1 MTADVWT
8 ILRQPRWLLY
18 LVLALLFGVVTAL
31 LGLWQWDR
39 HQDRVERRDVIEANY
54 FGEPQPLVEVLARG
68 ERLPSTDQWTRVSAS
83 GVYESDAQH
92 LVRNR
97 PHQRVFGYEVL
108 VPFVLDDGQVLAVNR
123 GWVQNA
129 PTASELPEVPDAPQG
144 QVEVQGWLR
153 PSEPDLG
160 RDLPAG
166 QLASIDLPGLSEA
179 IDQPLVGAYLVL
191 ENESPTPAERPAPQE
206 PPDTGLRSHL
216 AYALQWWLTVPVGL
230 ILVLVMARRE
240 AEDGDG
246 DTGDGDTGDGPVPAA
261 APQRARRPKKPKKVR
276 IWDEEDY

>member
-1 MTADVWT
+1 MWT

-18 LVLALLFGVVTAL
+18 LVLAVVFGVITAM
-31 LGLWQWDR
+31 LGAWQWDR

-54 FGEPQPLVEVLARG
+54 FGDPQPLVEVLPRG
-68 ERLPSTDQWTRVSAS
+68 QDLPAEDEWSRVTVSGTYDTAS
-83 GVYESDAQH
+83 QH

-97 PHQRVFGYEVL
+97 PHQRVYGYEVL
-108 VPFVLDDGQVLAVNR
+108 VPLVLDDGQVLVVDR

-129 PTASELPEVPDAPQG
+129 PTASELPDVPDAPRG

-166 QLASIDLPGLSEA
+166 QLASIDLPRMSEVLNT
-179 IDQPLVGAYLVL
+179 PVVGAYLVM
-191 ENESPTPAERPAPQE
+191 EAESPAPAARPAPLD
-206 PPDTGLRSHL
+206 PPDTGLRSHF

-230 ILVLVMARRE
+230 VLVLVMARRE
-240 AEDGDG
+240 AQEQSGE
-246 DTGDGDTGDGPVPAA
+246 TPPRSASGPP
-261 APQRARRPKKPKKVR
+261 RPKKVR

>member
-1 MTADVWT
+1 MWKV
-8 ILRQPRWLLY
+8 LRQPRWLLY
-18 LVLALLFGVVTAL
+18 LVLAIIFGIITAM
-31 LGLWQWDR
+31 LGLWQWQR
-39 HQDRVERRDVIEANY
+39 HEDRVERRDVIEANY
-54 FGEPQPLVEVLARG
+54 FGEPQPLVEVLPRG
-68 ERLPSTDQWTRVSAS
+68 QTLPPSDQWSRVSVR
-83 GVYESDAQH
+83 GVYDEEGQH

-108 VPFVLDDGQVLAVNR
+108 VPLVLDDGQVLTVDR
-123 GWVQNA
+123 GWVANA
-129 PTASELPEVPDAPQG
+129 PTASELPDVPVPPQG

-160 RDLPAG
+160 RDLPEG
-166 QLASIDLPGLSEA
+166 QLASIDLPRLSAEVGE
-179 IDQPLVGAYLVL
+179 PLVGAYLVL
-191 ENESPTPAERPAPQE
+191 ESETPAPPQRPAVLD

-240 AEDGDG
+240 AQEESGEL
-246 DTGDGDTGDGPVPAA
+246 PA
-261 APQRARRPKKPKKVR
+261 RTRPSKPKKVR

>member
-1 MTADVWT
+1 MTAEVWT

-18 LVLALLFGVVTAL
+18 LVLAVVFAVITAL
-31 LGLWQWDR
+31 LGLWQWER
-39 HQDRVERRDVIEANY
+39 HQDRVERRAVVEANY
-54 FGEPQPLVEVLARG
+54 FAAPRPLVEVLPRG
-68 ERLPSTDQWTRVSAS
+68 QTLPPGDEWTRVSVS
-83 GVYESDAQH
+83 GVYEPADQH

-108 VPFVLDDGQVLAVNR
+108 VPLVLDDGQVLAVNR

-129 PTASELPEVPDAPQG
+129 PTAMELPEVPAAPQG
-144 QVEVQGWLR
+144 RVEVLGWLR

-166 QLASIDLPGLSEA
+166 QLASVDLPRMSEA
-179 IDQPLVGAYLVL
+179 IQEPLAGAYLVL
-191 ENESPTPAERPAPQE
+191 ESEAPPPPERPAALD
-206 PPDTGLRSHL
+206 PPDTSLRSHF

-230 ILVLVMARRE
+230 LLVLVMARRE
-240 AEDGDG
+240 AQERSGAD
-246 DTGDGDTGDGPVPAA
+246 PARA
-261 APQRARRPKKPKKVR
+261 APPRPRKVR